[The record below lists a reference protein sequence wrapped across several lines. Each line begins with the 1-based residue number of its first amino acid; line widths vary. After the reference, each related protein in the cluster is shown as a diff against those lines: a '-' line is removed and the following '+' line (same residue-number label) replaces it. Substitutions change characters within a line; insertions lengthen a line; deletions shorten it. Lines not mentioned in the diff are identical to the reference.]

1 MLIWRFAN
9 TMVSHLVLRRFVILW
24 SSLCLSDSTKHP
36 WAFTTSLIFL
46 RWQLTKLAI
55 YLPPFWKELKSYWP
69 LWYCLFMLQPSVKK
83 GSLPRGCFQYRHAT
97 LLKRESRSKHCI
109 WQKMHFKTITQAR
122 NDNSNNLFIYSV
134 LFNMLGDQKRITT
147 IKNLKT
153 IKTNIRNIQIYLI
166 SKRY

>member
-9 TMVSHLVLRRFVILW
+9 TIFYKNRYQSFLRLTQNDRLRNHNISQSNQASRKSHLVLRRFVILW

-122 NDNSNNLFIYSV
+122 NAV
-134 LFNMLGDQKRITT
+134 WVNMGL
-147 IKNLKT
+147 
-153 IKTNIRNIQIYLI
+153 
-166 SKRY
+166 